1 MNTTKHSSKLTLEQ
15 LKALIEAEQEFN
27 NNQVLT
33 DWSDVLKKA
42 DEIIN
47 FSGNYLLH
55 PSY

>member
-15 LKALIEAEQEFN
+15 LKALIEAEQEYN

-47 FSGNYLLH
+47 FSCSYLLH